1 MTRPPPNSP
10 LFPYPP
16 LSRSAADARLKIP
29 GPPVRKDKANKETNQ
44 RAAAPKQ
51 KMHEPANRAV
61 GLDPFAIINPNQR
74 EILDVVKDFEQRNA
88 DQNARHDVIA
98 VPPERYARD
107 QEHQLHWTWS
117 LSANPRPDVICK
129 KQSRNWARHRQQ
141 PLLRRVDEC
150 TRV

>member
-1 MTRPPPNSP
+1 
-10 LFPYPP
+10 
-16 LSRSAADARLKIP
+16 
-29 GPPVRKDKANKETNQ
+29 
-44 RAAAPKQ
+44 
-51 KMHEPANRAV
+51 MHEPANRAV

-129 KQSRNWARHRQQ
+129 KQSRNCDRHRQQ
-141 PLLRRVDEC
+141 PLLRSVEECRRDERSTGRIIGFEC
-150 TRV
+150 IGHSLRRKQDSSDEPDSAQCEIQTTR